1 MFSAL
6 VRAVVLAASLHPVNI
21 PLPAGEQSTCQPG
34 PSAACASELVA
45 ALDTAQS
52 FAGVPAL
59 VLPADFART
68 PPAEALMVL
77 INAERRSWGLPAA
90 TFSGALDAVAAKAA
104 ANVADPTLPIVC
116 CYGSIEA
123 QESAPWTFSVS
134 GLYLADYCWT
144 FWDGAHSPNANGP
157 FAHTEILLG
166 DFGPHPIMGAAAVA
180 THGLYVLTVLIEQV
194 GS

>member
-21 PLPAGEQSTCQPG
+21 PLPAAEQAACAPG

-45 ALDTAQS
+45 ALDAAQS
-52 FAGVPAL
+52 FAGLAAL

-68 PPAEALMVL
+68 PPADALMVL
-77 INAERRSWGLPAA
+77 VNAERRSWGLPAA
-90 TFSGALDAVAAKAA
+90 TFSEALDAVAAKAA
-104 ANVADPTLPIVC
+104 ANVADPSLSSPC
-116 CYGSIEA
+116 CWGSIEA

-144 FWDGAHSPNANGP
+144 FWDGPNSPNANGP

-166 DFGPHPIMGAAAVA
+166 DFGPHPIMGAAAMVA
-180 THGLYVLTVLIEQV
+180 DGLYVLTVLIEQV
-194 GS
+194 SS